1 MSFAKQVE
9 FVRESTSP
17 PMHPEIP
24 GNPPAPA
31 SVPQKARA
39 NDLFLRGGLS
49 NEQFEKASSTAM
61 GFEVILGR
69 SNLLPAIFLESGVA
83 HSRATCLIR
92 TSGVDFLGRS
102 GSWSGTGFLV
112 SPNILLTN
120 HHVLN
125 SPTVAAAANAV
136 FNYQVGADG
145 QPLPTTTMRLR
156 PDRLY
161 LTSPARDGLD
171 YTFCWVDGEPGAQF
185 GHSRISRQALVIAE
199 REFANIVSHPDG
211 RMKEI
216 AIQEN
221 TVEWQDELVV
231 HYTSDTEP
239 GSSGAA
245 VCNNNWQL
253 IALHHAS
260 KETGDPERPVR
271 NEGIKLSAIAVDL
284 ERIRNSGGASARLAS
299 ELLALFGGTNERLGF
314 FGALGRAP
322 ASGVGLEA
330 VVDTFAGT
338 EQDLDVGFW
347 NVEWLTR
354 RYEQKAAAVAQVIH
368 TLNLDVWALEESSEE
383 AAKAVATEL
392 QETFGQTF
400 EVLAAEPGVEGGKQ
414 SCTILWNSD
423 TVDVVREEWGE
434 PIETW
439 LKTRS
444 TDFDDLGLGGF
455 EAVHG
460 KIFDRYPALF
470 KVTSKLSSEDGRRLD
485 FYLVAL
491 HLKAMD
497 EGSMRRKMA
506 SKILAAAVEKKIE
519 DGADA
524 DFIIGGDANAELG
537 TGDFDN
543 LTGGGLTAISAADE
557 QGGAFSYIKRPKS
570 LIDHIFLSPNLA
582 QRFDDTDFFI
592 VAAERSFPDFV
603 AQVSDHR
610 PVLLRMSLGAPGE
623 PELRPDA
630 EGSVKRE
637 AALEELRMRLNHH
650 PAKVVIKDTIVVA
663 APQKTPGIDVPQA
676 Y

>member
-1 MSFAKQVE
+1 MSFAQQVE
-9 FVRESTSP
+9 FLSKQPVHA
-17 PMHPEIP
+17 MHPD
-24 GNPPAPA
+24 GAGGSPAPA
-31 SVPQKARA
+31 SISQKARA

-49 NEQFEKASSTAM
+49 SDELAKARSTAM
-61 GFEVILGR
+61 GFEVVLGR

-92 TSGVDFLGRS
+92 TSGVDFQGRT

-125 SPTVAAAANAV
+125 SPAVAAAANAV

-145 QPLPTTTMRLR
+145 QPLPTTTVRLR

-161 LTSPARDGLD
+161 LTSPANNGLD

-185 GHSRISRQALVIAE
+185 GQSRINRQALAIAE

-211 RMKEI
+211 RMKEL

-221 TVEWQDELVV
+221 TVEWQDNLVV

-260 KETGDPERPVR
+260 RGTGDAAMPVR

-284 ERIRNSGGASARLAS
+284 ERIMNGTTASAPLAR
-299 ELLALFGGTNERLGF
+299 ELLALFGGTDERLGF

-322 ASGVGLEA
+322 ARGDGLEA
-330 VVDTFAGT
+330 VVDTFLGT

-347 NVEWLTR
+347 NVEWLTK

-368 TLNLDVWALEESSEE
+368 SLNLDVWALEESSEE
-383 AAKAVATEL
+383 AAKAVAAEL
-392 QETFGQTF
+392 QETYGQTF
-400 EVLAAEPGVEGGKQ
+400 DVLAAEPGVEGGKQ
-414 SCTILWNSD
+414 SCTILWNTE
-423 TVDVVREEWGE
+423 TVDVAREAWGE

-470 KVTSKLSSEDGRRLD
+470 KVTSKLPGADGRRLD
-485 FYLVAL
+485 FFLVAL
-491 HLKAMD
+491 HLKAMN

-524 DFIIGGDANAELG
+524 DFIVGGDANAELG
-537 TGDFDN
+537 SGDFDN

-582 QRFDDTDFFI
+582 RRFDAANFFI
-592 VAAERSFPDFV
+592 VASERSFPDFV

-610 PVLLRMSLGAPGE
+610 PVLLRMSLGAPRD
-623 PELRPDA
+623 PELRPETTGGA
-630 EGSVKRE
+630 NHA
-637 AALEELRMRLNHH
+637 AALEELRKRLNHH
-650 PAKVVIKDTIVVA
+650 PARVAIKDTIVVA
-663 APQKTPGIDVPQA
+663 APQKQPGVDVPQA

>member
-1 MSFAKQVE
+1 
-9 FVRESTSP
+9 
-17 PMHPEIP
+17 
-24 GNPPAPA
+24 
-31 SVPQKARA
+31 
-39 NDLFLRGGLS
+39 
-49 NEQFEKASSTAM
+49 
-61 GFEVILGR
+61 
-69 SNLLPAIFLESGVA
+69 
-83 HSRATCLIR
+83 
-92 TSGVDFLGRS
+92 
-102 GSWSGTGFLV
+102 
-112 SPNILLTN
+112 
-120 HHVLN
+120 VLN
-125 SPTVAAAANAV
+125 SPTVAAAASAV
-136 FNYQVGADG
+136 FNYQVGVDG
-145 QPLPTTTMRLR
+145 QPLPTTTVRLR

-161 LTSPARDGLD
+161 LTSPAVDGLD

-185 GHSRISRQALVIAE
+185 GQAHINRQALAIAE

-221 TVEWQDELVV
+221 TVEWQDQLVV

-260 KETGDPERPVR
+260 KVTPDASRKVR

-284 ERIRNSGGASARLAS
+284 ERIVNSATTSAPIAR
-299 ELLALFGGTNERLGF
+299 ELLALFGGTDERLGF

-322 ASGVGLEA
+322 VSSLGLEA
-330 VVDTFAGT
+330 VTDTFSGT

-347 NVEWLTR
+347 NVEWLTK
-354 RYEQKAAAVAQVIH
+354 RYEQKAAAVARVIH
-368 TLNLDVWALEESSEE
+368 SLNLDVWSLEESSEE
-383 AAKAVATEL
+383 AAKAVAAEL
-392 QETFGQTF
+392 QETFGKTF

-414 SCTILWNSD
+414 SCTILWNTE
-423 TVDVVREEWGE
+423 TVDVTHEEWGE

-470 KVTSKLSSEDGRRLD
+470 KVTSKQPGADGNP
-485 FYLVAL
+485 FKFFLVPL

-519 DGADA
+519 QGAGL

-582 QRFDDTDFFI
+582 HRIDDSNYFI
-592 VAAERSFPDFV
+592 VAAERSFPDYV
-603 AQVSDHR
+603 AQISDHR
-610 PVLLRMSLGAPGE
+610 PVLLRISLGAPQR
-623 PELRPDA
+623 PELGPETTGGVSRQ
-630 EGSVKRE
+630 S
-637 AALEELRMRLNHH
+637 ALQELRKRLAHH
-650 PAKVVIKDTIVVA
+650 PEKAAIKETIVVA
-663 APQKTPGIDVPQA
+663 SPRKQSGIDTPRA

>member
-1 MSFAKQVE
+1 MLPDGPGD
-9 FVRESTSP
+9 P
-17 PMHPEIP
+17 PP
-24 GNPPAPA
+24 PA

-49 NEQFEKASSTAM
+49 NAQFDKARSTAM
-61 GFEVILGR
+61 GFEVVLGR
-69 SNLLPAIFLESGVA
+69 SNLRPAIFLETGVA

-92 TSGVDFLGRS
+92 TSGVDFLGRT

-120 HHVLN
+120 NHVLN

-145 QPLPTTTMRLR
+145 QPLPTTTVRLR

-161 LTSPARDGLD
+161 LTSPAVNGLD

-185 GHSRISRQALVIAE
+185 GQSRISLQALAIAE

-211 RMKEI
+211 RRKEI

-221 TVEWQDELVV
+221 TVEWQDDLVV

-260 KETGDPERPVR
+260 QPTDNPAMPVR

-284 ERIRNSGGASARLAS
+284 ERIRNSGSASASLARD
-299 ELLALFGGTNERLGF
+299 LLALFGGTNERLGF

-322 ASGVGLEA
+322 ANGVGLEA
-330 VVDTFAGT
+330 VVNTFSGT
-338 EQDLDVGFW
+338 EQDLDVSFW
-347 NVEWLTR
+347 NVEWLTK
-354 RYEQKAAAVAQVIH
+354 RYEQQAAAVAQVIQ
-368 TLNLDVWALEESSEE
+368 TLNLEVWALEESSEE
-383 AAKAVATEL
+383 AAKAVANEL
-392 QETFGQTF
+392 QETFGQAF

-423 TVDVVREEWGE
+423 TVEVKREEWGE

-470 KVTSKLSSEDGRRLD
+470 KVTSKLPRADGRSLD

-519 DGADA
+519 EGADA

-543 LTGGGLTAISAADE
+543 LTGGGLTPISAADE

-582 QRFDDTDFFI
+582 QSFDDTDFFI

-603 AQVSDHR
+603 AQISDHR
-610 PVLLRMSLGAPGE
+610 PVLLRMSLGPAGE
-623 PELRPDA
+623 PELWPDSA
-630 EGSVKRE
+630 GGVKRE
-637 AALEELRMRLNHH
+637 AALEELRKRLNHH

-663 APQKTPGIDVPQA
+663 APQKPPGIEVPQA